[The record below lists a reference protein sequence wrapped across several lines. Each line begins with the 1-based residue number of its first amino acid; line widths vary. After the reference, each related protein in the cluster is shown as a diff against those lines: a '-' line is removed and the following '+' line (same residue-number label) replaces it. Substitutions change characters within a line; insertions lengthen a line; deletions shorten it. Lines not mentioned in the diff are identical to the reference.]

1 MGPGACLYGLGPSGL
16 CWGALG
22 IKGWGLESLEG
33 VGGSQKSREGDV
45 CCILSYLGHG
55 CASWEQLLPAY
66 SMPPSPHQTG
76 TATPSPTASRLHN
89 HDLQCCS
96 LTPAH
101 SRGDLPTQPH
111 TGCWPQPLPEALG
124 EAPSAPLIDR
134 VTALGHVPSHMTQEG
149 TLPLRK
155 ITAMGTAEKSQAPGD
170 TRLEGTLTLTHTH
183 LLVFTLTVTGLHTHI
198 PVLAHTLTYIP
209 HVHLYTLTVIYTY
222 THTFPA
228 LSPTLTHLH
237 TPSSLLYTLTHSH
250 SHILPLNL
258 CIHSHT
264 HSTLTCIHLVTY
276 TYTHSHSS
284 CPHSNIHT
292 SQAHLYTHPHTQ
304 TQTHTYVHIHS
315 LIHNTCSHSHKH
327 THTLSHT
334 HTPH

>member
-1 MGPGACLYGLGPSGL
+1 MCVGGCWESWQSLWMGPGACLYGLGPSGL

-124 EAPSAPLIDR
+124 EAHSAPPHRQGDSTGTCTKSHDPGGDIAPQEDHCY
-134 VTALGHVPSHMTQEG
+134 GHS
-149 TLPLRK
+149 
-155 ITAMGTAEKSQAPGD
+155 
-170 TRLEGTLTLTHTH
+170 
-183 LLVFTLTVTGLHTHI
+183 
-198 PVLAHTLTYIP
+198 
-209 HVHLYTLTVIYTY
+209 
-222 THTFPA
+222 
-228 LSPTLTHLH
+228 
-237 TPSSLLYTLTHSH
+237 
-250 SHILPLNL
+250 
-258 CIHSHT
+258 
-264 HSTLTCIHLVTY
+264 
-276 TYTHSHSS
+276 
-284 CPHSNIHT
+284 
-292 SQAHLYTHPHTQ
+292 
-304 TQTHTYVHIHS
+304 
-315 LIHNTCSHSHKH
+315 
-327 THTLSHT
+327 
-334 HTPH
+334 